1 MHEFLIEY
9 GLFAAKSLTLVLC
22 ILSAIGVIIFL
33 LSSRQTPSES
43 IEINKLNEKYEAMQE
58 ALELEVL
65 PKELIKQ
72 RQKQK
77 KRKEKEE
84 AKAEKARYKCLS
96 DTTDTPLEPEKA
108 RIFVIRFDGDMH
120 ASETESLSDCITAV
134 LSIALPTDEVLVTIN
149 SAGGMVHHYGL
160 AASQLDRIKRRQ
172 IPLTVAVDL
181 IAASGGYL
189 MACVANKILAAP
201 FAVIGSIGVVAQ
213 VPNFHRLLEKHD
225 IDIEQH
231 TAGEYKTTLTMLGK
245 NTDKGRK
252 KFQLELEDTHA
263 LFKSFV
269 SEHRTQVDI
278 DALATGE
285 HWYGSQA
292 LGLKLVDEIITSE
305 DYLLTKSK
313 THDIYEIE
321 YVIQESLSSK
331 LSHFFSEFC
340 VKLQR
345 SLAKHFRTTGPAV

>member
-9 GLFAAKSLTLVLC
+9 GLFAAKSLTIVACLLLVV
-22 ILSAIGVIIFL
+22 GVLAFL
-33 LSSRQTPSES
+33 FMSRQTAEES
-43 IEINKLNEKYEAMQE
+43 IEINKLNDKYESMQE
-58 ALELEVL
+58 ALEFEVL

-84 AKAEKARYKCLS
+84 AKAEKARYKSLSAS
-96 DTTDTPLEPEKA
+96 DTQIEPERA
-108 RIFVIRFDGDMH
+108 RVFVIRFDGDMH
-120 ASETESLSDCITAV
+120 ASETEALSDCITAV
-134 LSIALPTDEVLVTIN
+134 LSIALLTDEVVIILD
-149 SAGGMVHHYGL
+149 SPGGLVHHYGL

-181 IAASGGYL
+181 VAASGGYL

-201 FAVIGSIGVVAQ
+201 FAVVGSIGVFAQ
-213 VPNFHRLLEKHD
+213 IPNFHRLLNKHD

-231 TAGEYKTTLTMLGK
+231 TAGEYKATLTMLGK

-252 KFQLELEDTHA
+252 KFQLELEDTHT

-269 SEHRTQVDI
+269 SEHRSQVDI

-292 LGLKLVDEIITSE
+292 LALNLVDEITTSE
-305 DYLLTKSK
+305 DYLLSKSK
-313 THDIYEIE
+313 THDLFEIE

-331 LSHFFSEFC
+331 LSNFFSEFC

-345 SLAKHFRTTGPAV
+345 SLTKHFRTTGPAA